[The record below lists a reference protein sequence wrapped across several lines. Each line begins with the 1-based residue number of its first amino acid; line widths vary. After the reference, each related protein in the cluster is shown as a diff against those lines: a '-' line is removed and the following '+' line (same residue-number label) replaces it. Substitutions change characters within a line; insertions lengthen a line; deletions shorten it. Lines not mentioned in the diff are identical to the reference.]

1 MEYTIREKII
11 KELYDLYDEFVF
23 ESISDPTLHR
33 GRQIFDVNIE
43 PPPIIAILPRIE
55 EGIPADYGMQDL
67 KMPVDIIC
75 LAQIGEENPSELGEA
90 ILGEL
95 IACAFGKE
103 TEGADG
109 RPEKYGGLTDTYADS
124 IMYRTGGIDAYPDEL
139 GQQVLH
145 VGITVDIRYQIKA
158 GNPYSQ
164 ED

>member
-11 KELYDLYDEFVF
+11 RELYDLYDEFVF
-23 ESISDPTLHR
+23 ESITDPTLHR

-103 TEGADG
+103 TVGDLG
-109 RPEKYGGLTDTYADS
+109 PLKYGGLSTAYADS

-145 VGITVDIRYQIKA
+145 VGITVDIRYQTKA